1 MGLFFEMAGSI
12 GGRTVGCVQLQ
23 GHLRELRSV
32 ELFRHRED
40 RGRLPGTRRAVQQQ
54 VRQPVLAG
62 EPADGIDDVLV
73 SRDVGELGRPV
84 FLHPHYVLLGVIH
97 GAHLLLLAGVDAG
110 GVHFH
115 RRHVPLSRSN
125 LADLSLLRCFWGA
138 QRCARGVIPSGLGTD
153 TGVSLGVR
161 RSRVPIGNPGDETR
175 GSSRLLCARSKGWA
189 RFYSY
194 FKSERKVG
202 RYQPA
207 TKRLH
212 TISSTQSHSMNS

>member
-12 GGRTVGCVQLQ
+12 GGRTVGCVLLQ

-84 FLHPHYVLLGVIH
+84 FLHQHYVLLRVIH

-115 RRHVPLSRSN
+115 RRHVPLSRSY
-125 LADLSLLRCFWGA
+125 LGSADLSPPLFLGCPAMCSGRYPVWFGYRYGGVA
-138 QRCARGVIPSGLGTD
+138 RCAELASADREPG
-153 TGVSLGVR
+153 R
-161 RSRVPIGNPGDETR
+161 RNAW
-175 GSSRLLCARSKGWA
+175 LLASPVCA
-189 RFYSY
+189 
-194 FKSERKVG
+194 
-202 RYQPA
+202 
-207 TKRLH
+207 
-212 TISSTQSHSMNS
+212 I

>member
-1 MGLFFEMAGSI
+1 MWVGLFFEMAGSI

-23 GHLRELRSV
+23 CHLRELRSV

-115 RRHVPLSRSN
+115 RRHVPLSRSY
-125 LADLSLLRCFWGA
+125 LGSADLSPPLFLGCPALCSGRYPVGFGYRYRGVA
-138 QRCARGVIPSGLGTD
+138 RCAALASADREPG
-153 TGVSLGVR
+153 R
-161 RSRVPIGNPGDETR
+161 RNAW
-175 GSSRLLCARSKGWA
+175 LLASPVCA
-189 RFYSY
+189 
-194 FKSERKVG
+194 
-202 RYQPA
+202 
-207 TKRLH
+207 
-212 TISSTQSHSMNS
+212 I